1 MSSASTRLLHLQELE
16 KRYGSHPVLSIP
28 EWSISEG
35 IYWIHGENGAGKTTL
50 FRILAG
56 QLPYSGKIVLDDR
69 YDQKRDPIAFRY
81 RVSMGGAKPVFPDFL
96 TPYDLIRFTAKV
108 RHAPSHQVK
117 YLTERFGMVNY
128 LHQPIGACSSG
139 MVKKLSLLLTFLG
152 NLRLIILDEPMI
164 TIDADARSTLYELIN
179 AYRKQSVS
187 FLISSHQAIEK
198 KELFITQSFR
208 LLNKTLVVR

>member
-1 MSSASTRLLHLQELE
+1 
-16 KRYGSHPVLSIP
+16 
-28 EWSISEG
+28 
-35 IYWIHGENGAGKTTL
+35 
-50 FRILAG
+50 
-56 QLPYSGKIVLDDR
+56 
-69 YDQKRDPIAFRY
+69 
-81 RVSMGGAKPVFPDFL
+81 
-96 TPYDLIRFTAKV
+96 
-108 RHAPSHQVK
+108 
-117 YLTERFGMVNY
+117 
-128 LHQPIGACSSG
+128 